1 MAISLRSIF
10 SQGVLLGSKKPWI
23 FEEVVKEIRFETFLL
38 VTHLDWV
45 VAVVVPG
52 NCCLV
57 PMLFQSFAYFEPIIM
72 LQFSPSEVGILA
84 CLEARFRHFDGD
96 LSRWSRCYQPWSWIF
111 ELFFLSSFC
120 CWDWRLSL
128 NHLFWIFFELI
139 DVILARGFGFW
150 VGCLCDFA
158 LLLQGFGFLLPEK
171 HWLLFRSLKIWDST
185 KGAFF
190 ELRLFLSRRMVA
202 VGLVVHR
209 AVVVQV

>member
-1 MAISLRSIF
+1 MGVSLRRIL

-84 CLEARFRHFDGD
+84 CLEARSRHFYCD
-96 LSRWSRCYQPWSWIF
+96 LSSLSRCYHPWS
-111 ELFFLSSFC
+111 
-120 CWDWRLSL
+120 
-128 NHLFWIFFELI
+128 
-139 DVILARGFGFW
+139 
-150 VGCLCDFA
+150 
-158 LLLQGFGFLLPEK
+158 
-171 HWLLFRSLKIWDST
+171 
-185 KGAFF
+185 
-190 ELRLFLSRRMVA
+190 
-202 VGLVVHR
+202 
-209 AVVVQV
+209 